1 MMMRFRRFLVS
12 ALLVIAYGAHA
23 QSAKPAI
30 PTLASIHA
38 QQAFATMKG
47 HVQVLG
53 GSRPLK
59 AIPEKGVEGIGLIRD
74 STMRF
79 GRIADP
85 LNPKRQVIYSAI
97 RNTDPQT
104 FYHWRAEVVPEGAPL
119 VKSGVTYWIA
129 VEILVPAARY
139 KAGAGNILQVHNS
152 TPGAT
157 VGGPLGLIFT
167 PAGYAMP
174 KAGLAVVS
182 TVSTQPIDKLPG
194 HNQKTTYH
202 WFSDNPGFLNSTAGN
217 YPVDT
222 WVKWVFRYRGDPF
235 GITGLLQAWMN
246 GVQVVNATG
255 ISIGT
260 APLGFPTDYVK
271 SGVDDWQKTG
281 GGDGIWQMMRS
292 LQVLED
298 KGYSHDQVAALLN

>member
-1 MMMRFRRFLVS
+1 MMIRF
-12 ALLVIAYGAHA
+12 ALLIAFALPAPGVHA
-23 QSAKPAI
+23 QPAKPAI

-38 QQAFATMKG
+38 QQPLAGMKG
-47 HVQVLG
+47 HVQLLG
-53 GSRPLK
+53 GSRALK
-59 AIPEKGVEGIGLIRD
+59 AIPEKGVEGVGLIRD
-74 STMRF
+74 SALRF

-85 LNPKRQVIYSAI
+85 LNPQRQVLYTAI

-104 FYHWRAEVVPEGAPL
+104 YFHWRVEVVPEGAPL

-129 VEILVPAARY
+129 VEVLVPAARH

-157 VGGPLGLIFT
+157 AGGPFGLIYI
-167 PAGYAMP
+167 PAGYATP

-182 TVSTQPIDKLPG
+182 TVSSQPIAKLPG
-194 HNQKTTYH
+194 HNQKTDYH
-202 WFSDNPGFLNSTAGN
+202 WFSDNPGFLNSTAGA
-217 YPVDT
+217 YPFDA

-235 GITGLLQAWMN
+235 GNTGLLQAWMN

-255 ISIGT
+255 ITIGT
-260 APLGFPTDYVK
+260 APMGFPTDYVK
-271 SGVDDWQKTG
+271 SGVDDWQKTA

-292 LQVLED
+292 LHVLED
-298 KGYSHDQVAALLN
+298 KGYSVEQVMALLN